1 MAQTRSKSQARSKS
15 QTRSKAQPK
24 NERRT
29 FNNTIT
35 DFEVSHVHEFEDS
48 FGETGYYFTLD
59 LGFITIYSMQALMNK
74 DGDYYITFPSR
85 KGKDGE
91 WYKTGY
97 IENSALTDS
106 IVEAIFLQS

>member
-1 MAQTRSKSQARSKS
+1 MAQTRSKSQ
-15 QTRSKAQPK
+15 TRSNKQTGRKSQPK
-24 NERRT
+24 NERKV

-59 LGFITIYSMQALMNK
+59 LGFVTIYSMQALMNK

-106 IVEAIFLQS
+106 IVEAILQS

>member
-24 NERRT
+24 NERRA

-85 KGKDGE
+85 KGKDGD

-106 IVEAIFLQS
+106 IVEAILQS

>member
-35 DFEVSHVHEFEDS
+35 EFEVSHVHEFEDS

-59 LGFITIYSMQALMNK
+59 LGFIAIYSMQALMNK

-85 KGKDGE
+85 KGIDGG

-97 IENSALTDS
+97 IESSALTDS
-106 IVEAIFLQS
+106 IVEAILQS

>member
-1 MAQTRSKSQARSKS
+1 MAQTRNNAQARSKK
-15 QTRSKAQPK
+15 QTGRKSQPK
-24 NERRT
+24 NERKT

-48 FGETGYYFTLD
+48 FGEIGYYFTLD

-85 KGKDGE
+85 KGKDGN

-97 IENSALTDS
+97 IENSALTES
-106 IVEAIFLQS
+106 IIEEVLATV

>member
-29 FNNTIT
+29 FYNTIT

-106 IVEAIFLQS
+106 IVEAILQS

>member
-1 MAQTRSKSQARSKS
+1 MAQTRNNTQARSKK

-48 FGETGYYFTLD
+48 FGEIGYYFTLD
-59 LGFITIYSMQALMNK
+59 LGFISIYSMQALMNK
-74 DGDYYITFPSR
+74 DGDYYITFPYR

-106 IVEAIFLQS
+106 IVEAILQS

>member
-1 MAQTRSKSQARSKS
+1 MAQARRSTQTSNKKQSRSKS
-15 QTRSKAQPK
+15 QPK
-24 NERRT
+24 NERRA

-59 LGFITIYSMQALMNK
+59 LGFLTIYSMQALMNK

-106 IVEAIFLQS
+106 IVEAILQS

>member
-1 MAQTRSKSQARSKS
+1 MAQTRSKK

-29 FNNTIT
+29 FNTIT

-59 LGFITIYSMQALMNK
+59 LGFVTIYSMQALMNK

-106 IVEAIFLQS
+106 IVEALLQS

>member
-1 MAQTRSKSQARSKS
+1 MAQTRSKSQARNKS
-15 QTRSKAQPK
+15 QTRNKAQAK

-59 LGFITIYSMQALMNK
+59 LGFISIYSMQALMNK

-106 IVEAIFLQS
+106 IVEAILQS

>member
-59 LGFITIYSMQALMNK
+59 LGFISIYSMQALMNK

-106 IVEAIFLQS
+106 IVEAILQS

>member
-1 MAQTRSKSQARSKS
+1 MA

-24 NERRT
+24 KERRI
-29 FNNTIT
+29 FDNTIK
-35 DFEVSHVHEFEDS
+35 DFEVLHVREFEDS

-74 DGDYYITFPSR
+74 DGDYYITFQSR

-106 IVEAIFLQS
+106 IVEAILQS

>member
-24 NERRT
+24 DERRT

-106 IVEAIFLQS
+106 IVEAILQS

>member
-1 MAQTRSKSQARSKS
+1 MAQTRSKSQARSKK

-59 LGFITIYSMQALMNK
+59 LGFISIYSMQALMNK
-74 DGDYYITFPSR
+74 DGDYYITFSSR

-106 IVEAIFLQS
+106 IV

>member
-15 QTRSKAQPK
+15 QTRSKAQAK

-35 DFEVSHVHEFEDS
+35 EFEVSHVHEFQDS

-59 LGFITIYSMQALMNK
+59 LGFVTIYSMQALMNK

-97 IENSALTDS
+97 IESSALTDS
-106 IVEAIFLQS
+106 IVEAILQS

>member
-1 MAQTRSKSQARSKS
+1 MAQTRNNTQARSKK

-59 LGFITIYSMQALMNK
+59 LGFVTIYSMQALMNK

-97 IENSALTDS
+97 IENSPLTDS
-106 IVEAIFLQS
+106 IVEAILQS

>member
-1 MAQTRSKSQARSKS
+1 MAQTRSKK

-24 NERRT
+24 NERRI

-48 FGETGYYFTLD
+48 FGERGYYFTLD
-59 LGFITIYSMQALMNK
+59 LGFIAIYSMQALMNK

-106 IVEAIFLQS
+106 IVEAILQS

>member
-1 MAQTRSKSQARSKS
+1 MAQARKNTQTRSKKQGERK
-15 QTRSKAQPK
+15 TQPK
-24 NERRT
+24 SKKRA

-35 DFEVSHVHEFEDS
+35 DFEVSHVYEFEDS
-48 FGETGYYFTLD
+48 FGNPGYFFTLD

-74 DGDYYITFPSR
+74 DGEYYITFPSR

-97 IENSALTDS
+97 IEDSALTES
-106 IVEAIFLQS
+106 IIEEVLS